1 VNRTLRVGIFTAI
14 GIFFIV
20 AMSIYVND
28 RPYWYR
34 VCNRVPIHVDDATGL
49 RRKSPVRSLGLEIG
63 YIDKVTLDGDKVLI
77 AVCVTAPVK
86 LVSQTRAYIKSAG
99 FLGDKFLEL
108 KPVAVTDDEG
118 SIFSRTY
125 LKNKA
130 TGGEKKNFD
139 SGSDSEEAPAGGPA
153 PVREPK
159 SQIPFL
165 PIDRSQEN
173 DGLIDSKVL
182 YEGAAFLW
190 NSLVPSAHAEE
201 SAPPTEEEEPAT
213 PDAASSASDEGTPVV
228 KQARRR
234 PGEPLKADRDA
245 EISDTVKKVG
255 KLVDQL
261 TFMVGD
267 LREVTRQKDF
277 KETIVN
283 LNKAMKHLETL
294 LRPNGKTVT
303 NLNAAMESLR
313 KMMSDAET
321 VMKRVKDGEGT
332 IGKFVN
338 DPAIYD
344 ELKAAIKSVNLLL
357 GKAGTLRTFVDMSA
371 WQVKAY
377 DGVKARFSVT
387 IQPNPGRYYLIGL
400 ASDPRGRNTVT
411 RTTTNVNGGTTTVED
426 KTVNEEKGLKIT
438 AVFGKYFGP
447 LDLKAGII
455 EDSGAVGIGFW
466 FDEDRRH
473 GIHVELYAPSRK
485 EAFTTRVWAKS
496 HIWSGLYVT
505 GGIDAAR
512 KYNGTLPYFVGAGIF
527 FDDDDLKYLLAFK

>member
-1 VNRTLRVGIFTAI
+1 MNRTLRVGIFTAI
-14 GIFFIV
+14 GLFFVI
-20 AMSIYVND
+20 AMSVYVND

-34 VCNRVPIHVDDATGL
+34 ICNRVPIHVDDATGL
-49 RRKSPVRSLGLEIG
+49 RRKSPVRTLGLEIG

-86 LVSQTRAYIKSAG
+86 LVPQTRAYIKSAG

-108 KPVAVTDDEG
+108 KPMAVTDDEG
-118 SIFSRTY
+118 SIFSRAY
-125 LKNKA
+125 LKNRA
-130 TGGEKKNFD
+130 TGDGSKD
-139 SGSDSEEAPAGGPA
+139 MDPGSDGEDAPAGAPA
-153 PVREPK
+153 PSREPK
-159 SQIPFL
+159 SRIPFL
-165 PIDRSQEN
+165 PIDRSEEN
-173 DGLIDSKVL
+173 SGV
-182 YEGAAFLW
+182 AAWLW
-190 NSLVPSAHAEE
+190 DALVPSAHAEE
-201 SAPPTEEEEPAT
+201 TDPPVEEEEPAT
-213 PDAASSASDEGTPVV
+213 PEEAPPPVV

-261 TFMVGD
+261 TLMVGD

-303 NLNAAMESLR
+303 NLNAAMDSLR
-313 KMMSDAET
+313 KMMADAET

-338 DPAIYD
+338 DPSIYD

-357 GKAGTLRTFVDMSA
+357 GKAGTLRTFVDMSG

-400 ASDPRGRNTVT
+400 ASDPRGRNTVS
-411 RTTTNVNGGTTTVED
+411 RTTTSVNGGSTTVED

-455 EDSGAVGIGFW
+455 EDSGAVGIGLW
-466 FDEDRRH
+466 LDENRRH
-473 GIHVELYAPSRK
+473 GVHAELYAPSRK

-496 HIWSGLYVT
+496 HLWSGFYVT
-505 GGIDAAR
+505 GGVDAMR
-512 KYNGTLPYFVGAGIF
+512 KYNGSLPYFFGAGIY